1 MTRRAGFVLVAALS
15 SVLVATAA
23 CSTGGRADSGSPKP
37 STAPPSPPSA
47 ASVDPNFDSGL
58 NIFITSTG
66 FKPHW
71 LVAPYHG
78 TITWHNDT
86 GRPQVIVF
94 DHQPVRSGVI
104 RPGGTFSYT
113 PSVPIS
119 IAYHTA
125 LGRPRH
131 GVIQVQA

>member
-1 MTRRAGFVLVAALS
+1 VTRRTTVVLVAVLF
-15 SVLVATAA
+15 SVLAATTA
-23 CSTGGRADSGSPKP
+23 CSTGGRPDPGSPRP
-37 STAPPSPPSA
+37 PTAPPSPPSA

-66 FKPHW
+66 FRPHW
-71 LVAPYHG
+71 LVAPFHG
-78 TITWHNDT
+78 TVTWHNDT
-86 GRPQVIVF
+86 GRSQVIVF

-119 IAYHTA
+119 IAYHSG
-125 LGRPRH
+125 LGRQRR